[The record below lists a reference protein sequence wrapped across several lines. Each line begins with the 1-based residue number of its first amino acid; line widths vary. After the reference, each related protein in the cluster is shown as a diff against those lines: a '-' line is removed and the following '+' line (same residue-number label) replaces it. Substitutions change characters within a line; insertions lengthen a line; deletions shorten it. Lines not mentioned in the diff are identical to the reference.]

1 MKKFLLVIVSVIIGL
16 LFFKLTNNYSKKFNF
31 TNEAYN
37 KDQCVNLVKGVTT
50 ESIEK
55 ILLNYN
61 YVSEKKDAQFI
72 ANQISQ
78 KLNNE
83 GLVLSNLYDLNKRI
97 WQVPATKIDSCYSD
111 SIVNKTTKGK
121 AKEKPNTNTED
132 LLLKKRLIFSQEKL
146 GIDSTFNAL
155 KIDQLK
161 HNMEVGNGGGKITV
175 TVTEEDKN
183 ANFIKKALH
192 TNKTVCKDVIVRL
205 SVHYI
210 DTTLANNQ
218 AKDSILC
225 YAKTD
230 KDGIA
235 VFSKLDPNKSYSV
248 LPIKKG
254 FEYGSPQGT
263 IGGCLSKCK
272 NGNDDSIVCS
282 FKQQEHRIRLFDANT
297 LKVIKEDQTMT
308 VRTPSEFENNLITYL
323 AIYFAMWWAL
333 YLFNIRKK
341 RTLDVGILSILML
354 LTGICILTMFSINDP
369 LTDKL
374 LGVDMAQ
381 GVIGGIV
388 IIWLLQHVDFV
399 KLYQGHSRI
408 AFDIPLDCIKWIFK
422 PFRSK
427 VSYLAQILS
436 DKKKNFIFKSLALVG
451 VILCLPLILLDLIQ
465 LTRLSNKLDKLLD
478 KLPKGSGY
486 ILAALILTLL
496 LFPFGASVGGMKVNL
511 NIGIMFQP
519 SEIAKY
525 LVIFFMAA
533 FFCQNANNIVKYSE
547 EGNVKLF
554 GAKLKMMGAVLIGLL
569 VLMAIYFVLGD
580 MGPALVLA
588 FTFIIL
594 YSIIKSKIDLS
605 KVESSKRTSKILTC
619 DLAWLIYGI
628 LSFLTCLYLGYKWG
642 GVMKMAI
649 TTALWFIVWIA
660 IGAQRKQI
668 FESAIIFNII
678 ITAFVFGPQLSEVPG
693 LDTVAKRLADRNEMC
708 TNTWGTL
715 PIDGATADAGENTQV
730 AEGLWGLASGG
741 LTGQGLGNGT
751 PHAIPAFHTDMV
763 LESMGEQL
771 GLFSI
776 ISIIVLLA
784 LLMRRTIVVGYRT
797 THPFAFYLCL
807 GIAIVT
813 AVQFIVISLGST
825 GLVPLTGVTV
835 PFFSYGKVS
844 MILNL
849 TAYGIILSISKRNSL
864 ETLPKDIA
872 KIKIKDMNKYSHSVA
887 LLSIAYTL
895 FAIFLCSVFFK
906 YQFIDRD
913 DILVRPVY
921 VNSSS
926 GVPVINYNPRISQ
939 LTRKLPAGDIYD
951 RNGVLLATS
960 NKQNISK
967 HQDTYSSLGLETCDT
982 SKLQSRY
989 YPFGDNLFF
998 MLGDY
1003 NTRLFFSSNDSHARG
1018 YMAEARHLDTL
1029 RGFDNTRY
1037 NAKHEPVM
1045 VSLESKE
1052 HRPDKY
1058 FDNKYTYKTENKI
1071 AVRDYS
1077 ALVEL
1082 LKDGYYYDPQRQIS
1096 REIIAKRE
1104 DKKLNKP
1111 SDIQLTLDANLQMKV
1126 EKGLNDYIEEL
1137 KKSGNVSRF
1146 ENKIRAS
1153 VVILDAQNGDL
1164 LTSAN
1169 YPMTNMDILKDPN
1182 LPDNYTTR
1190 EKHTSGDAYIDMDL
1204 GLTYATAPGSTA
1216 KVMSAIAGLQANI
1229 NNKDEKY
1236 YVDPKEKTGTEPSG
1250 HEITLNEALVRSSNC
1265 YFINLVNDKNLY
1277 KNLSDLYYN
1286 AGISINGEKAY
1297 GLNYRPYTST
1307 SNWKN
1312 QITKE
1317 ASSAVSTYRNYITN
1331 YHDKQRYKNM
1341 WLHEAW
1347 WWTWGQGTLDASPL
1361 AMARIASIPANN
1373 GKMPITRY
1381 LLNDKTSSIPILSN
1395 EASNILKGHMKDEA
1409 TKHSPTF
1416 SEGNIGGKTGTAERS
1431 YIYYKSEKNKR
1442 VERLD
1447 STKQDLN
1454 DAWYICFIEGVNI
1467 KTKGGSTSSSIAV
1480 AVRIERLN
1488 AGQFSTRAKNF
1499 VRNNLLGIL
1508 READYTF

>member
-1 MKKFLLVIVSVIIGL
+1 M
-16 LFFKLTNNYSKKFNF
+16 
-31 TNEAYN
+31 
-37 KDQCVNLVKGVTT
+37 
-50 ESIEK
+50 
-55 ILLNYN
+55 
-61 YVSEKKDAQFI
+61 
-72 ANQISQ
+72 
-78 KLNNE
+78 
-83 GLVLSNLYDLNKRI
+83 
-97 WQVPATKIDSCYSD
+97 
-111 SIVNKTTKGK
+111 
-121 AKEKPNTNTED
+121 
-132 LLLKKRLIFSQEKL
+132 
-146 GIDSTFNAL
+146 
-155 KIDQLK
+155 
-161 HNMEVGNGGGKITV
+161 
-175 TVTEEDKN
+175 
-183 ANFIKKALH
+183 
-192 TNKTVCKDVIVRL
+192 
-205 SVHYI
+205 
-210 DTTLANNQ
+210 
-218 AKDSILC
+218 
-225 YAKTD
+225 
-230 KDGIA
+230 
-235 VFSKLDPNKSYSV
+235 
-248 LPIKKG
+248 
-254 FEYGSPQGT
+254 
-263 IGGCLSKCK
+263 
-272 NGNDDSIVCS
+272 
-282 FKQQEHRIRLFDANT
+282 
-297 LKVIKEDQTMT
+297 
-308 VRTPSEFENNLITYL
+308 
-323 AIYFAMWWAL
+323 
-333 YLFNIRKK
+333 
-341 RTLDVGILSILML
+341 
-354 LTGICILTMFSINDP
+354 
-369 LTDKL
+369 
-374 LGVDMAQ
+374 
-381 GVIGGIV
+381 
-388 IIWLLQHVDFV
+388 
-399 KLYQGHSRI
+399 
-408 AFDIPLDCIKWIFK
+408 
-422 PFRSK
+422 
-427 VSYLAQILS
+427 
-436 DKKKNFIFKSLALVG
+436 VG

-496 LFPFGASVGGMKVNL
+496 LFSPLGASVGGMKVNL

-605 KVESSKRTSKILTC
+605 KVESSKRASKILTC

-642 GVMKMAI
+642 GVTKMAI

-1096 REIIAKRE
+1096 REIIAKRK

-1126 EKGLNDYIEEL
+1126 EQGLANFIEN
-1137 KKSGNVSRF
+1137 KKNIGIADRN
-1146 ENKIRAS
+1146 NKIRAS
-1153 VVILDAQNGDL
+1153 VVILDAKNGDL

-1169 YPMTNMDILKDPN
+1169 YPMVDMEILKDKDLPN
-1182 LPDNYTTR
+1182 SYSTR
-1190 EKHTSGDAYIDMDL
+1190 EKNASIDAYTDMDL
-1204 GLTYATAPGSTA
+1204 GLFHATAPGSTA
-1216 KVMSAIAGLQANI
+1216 KVMSAIAGLQADI
-1229 NNKDEKY
+1229 NLDKQKY
-1236 YVDPKEKTGTEPSG
+1236 IVYDIEKTGQEPSG
-1250 HEITLNEALVRSSNC
+1250 DITMEDALVKSSNC

-1277 KNLSDLYYN
+1277 KNLADLYYN
-1286 AGISINGEKAY
+1286 VGVSINADKTY
-1297 GLNYRPYTST
+1297 GLYYKSYDPN

-1312 QITKE
+1312 LVTKE
-1317 ASSAVSTYRNYITN
+1317 ASSAISTYRNY
-1331 YHDKQRYKNM
+1331 KLKRELKPM
-1341 WLHEAW
+1341 RLHNAW
-1347 WWTWGQGTLDASPL
+1347 WWAWGQGTLDASPL
-1361 AMARIASIPANN
+1361 AMARVVSIPANN

-1381 LLNDKTSSIPILSN
+1381 LLNDKIASVPILSEDATNCLNKHMNN
-1395 EASNILKGHMKDEA
+1395 EAKVHMINVYEKHPILDKRV
-1409 TKHSPTF
+1409 
-1416 SEGNIGGKTGTAERS
+1416 GGKTGTAERS
-1431 YIYYKSEKNKR
+1431 FVLGPKNKM
-1442 VERLD
+1442 
-1447 STKQDLN
+1447 N
-1454 DAWYICFIEGVNI
+1454 DAWYICYINGVNI
-1467 KTKGGSTSSSIAV
+1467 KTKDGSSTSSIAI
-1480 AVRIERLN
+1480 AVRIERVRKSSILSKEFIRDYLLDIINN
-1488 AGQFSTRAKNF
+1488 AG
-1499 VRNNLLGIL
+1499 
-1508 READYTF
+1508 YTF